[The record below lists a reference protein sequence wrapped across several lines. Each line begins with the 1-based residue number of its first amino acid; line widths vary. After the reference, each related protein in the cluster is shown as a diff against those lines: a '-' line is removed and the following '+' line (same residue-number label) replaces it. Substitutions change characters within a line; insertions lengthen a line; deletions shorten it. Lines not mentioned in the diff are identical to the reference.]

1 MEFHPPLQAGTL
13 VQRYKR
19 FLADIITQDGRTIT
33 IHCANTGA
41 MTGCATPGD
50 TVWYSESANAKRKYP
65 HSWELTQTQAGHL
78 ICVNTMQA
86 NRVVA
91 EAIAQ
96 NRIPELAGYQTLAQE
111 VRYGSESS
119 RVDFL
124 LTDPQKKPCYVEVKS
139 VTLLEN
145 GHGYFPDTVT
155 LRGQKHLRELQAIAE
170 AGNRAVL
177 FFAVLHSG
185 IEAVSD
191 AAHIDK
197 KYSSLLQQASQS
209 GTEVICY
216 RMRMT
221 PDGITA
227 GEKIPFAFTG

>member
-1 MEFHPPLQAGTL
+1 MLQTGNMSQNLIIICLTFDAQHCSIAAPEKCSHIDRSYDGISSPLQAGTL

-96 NRIPELAGYQTLAQE
+96 NRIPELAGI
-111 VRYGSESS
+111 R
-119 RVDFL
+119 RWHR
-124 LTDPQKKPCYVEVKS
+124 K
-139 VTLLEN
+139 
-145 GHGYFPDTVT
+145 
-155 LRGQKHLRELQAIAE
+155 
-170 AGNRAVL
+170 
-177 FFAVLHSG
+177 
-185 IEAVSD
+185 
-191 AAHIDK
+191 
-197 KYSSLLQQASQS
+197 
-209 GTEVICY
+209 
-216 RMRMT
+216 
-221 PDGITA
+221 
-227 GEKIPFAFTG
+227 